1 REGES
6 RSRRGD
12 GDGEDRPRR
21 YGAGAGRPSGP
32 RRDGE
37 SRRPRGDGDDRR
49 PRREG
54 ESRSRRGDGDGEDRP
69 RRYGAGAGRPSGP
82 RRDGDGEDRPRRYGS
97 GAGRPSGPRRDGE
110 SRRPRGDGESRRPR
124 GDGESRGF
132 RRGDDDRRGRD
143 VVRGPREPRNEAE
156 RRRMAVRAKG
166 GGAARK
172 DLEQTREERVP
183 EQWIDEGPVDAL
195 ELRNTAEAAAK
206 RAARQARE
214 DGELDPEVKADVA
227 KVLDPKRAARLGE
240 RLKDAQNALERE
252 RYSEAKRVAKSLM
265 KELSMVA
272 AVHEVVGLASYRL
285 GQYRD
290 AAAALELA
298 RSLRERVE
306 DLPVLADC
314 YRALKRWDS
323 VDEIWAI
330 LKDASPAHDV
340 MAEGRMV
347 VAGSLADR
355 GDLKGALQLMTKAME
370 IPRRVREHHLSQWYV
385 IADLYDKAGNV
396 QKAREFFKRVAL
408 HDPDFADVADRIK
421 SL

>member
-1 REGES
+1 
-6 RSRRGD
+6 
-12 GDGEDRPRR
+12 
-21 YGAGAGRPSGP
+21 
-32 RRDGE
+32 
-37 SRRPRGDGDDRR
+37 
-49 PRREG
+49 
-54 ESRSRRGDGDGEDRP
+54 
-69 RRYGAGAGRPSGP
+69 
-82 RRDGDGEDRPRRYGS
+82 
-97 GAGRPSGPRRDGE
+97 
-110 SRRPRGDGESRRPR
+110 
-124 GDGESRGF
+124 
-132 RRGDDDRRGRD
+132 
-143 VVRGPREPRNEAE
+143 
-156 RRRMAVRAKG
+156 MAVRAKG

-172 DLEQTREERVP
+172 DLEQTREERVA
-183 EQWIDEGPVDAL
+183 EQWIDEGPVDAS

-265 KELSMVA
+265 KELSTV
-272 AVHEVVGLASYRL
+272 
-285 GQYRD
+285 
-290 AAAALELA
+290 
-298 RSLRERVE
+298 
-306 DLPVLADC
+306 PVLADC
-314 YRALKRWDS
+314 YRALKRWES
-323 VDEIWAI
+323 VDEIWSI
-330 LKDASPAHDV
+330 LKEASPAHDV

-355 GDLKGALQLMTKAME
+355 GDLKGALQLMAKATE

-408 HDPDFADVADRIK
+408 HDPDFADVTDRIK

>member
-1 REGES
+1 
-6 RSRRGD
+6 
-12 GDGEDRPRR
+12 DGEDRPRR

-37 SRRPRGDGDDRR
+37 SRRPRGDG
-49 PRREG
+49 
-54 ESRSRRGDGDGEDRP
+54 ESRGFR
-69 RRYGAGAGRPSGP
+69 
-82 RRDGDGEDRPRRYGS
+82 
-97 GAGRPSGPRRDGE
+97 
-110 SRRPRGDGESRRPR
+110 RGDGESRRPR

-183 EQWIDEGPVDAL
+183 EQWIDEGPVDAVD
-195 ELRNTAEAAAK
+195 LRNTAEAAAK

>member
-1 REGES
+1 MPERPNSDRPRSARGGAGRPSGAPGRPSSGRPAGGSGRPAGRSGAGGGSGRPSAGRPSGPRRDGES
-6 RSRRGD
+6 RRPRGD

-37 SRRPRGDGDDRR
+37 SRRPRGDG
-49 PRREG
+49 
-54 ESRSRRGDGDGEDRP
+54 
-69 RRYGAGAGRPSGP
+69 
-82 RRDGDGEDRPRRYGS
+82 
-97 GAGRPSGPRRDGE
+97 E
-110 SRRPRGDGESRRPR
+110 SRRP
-124 GDGESRGF
+124 
-132 RRGDDDRRGRD
+132 RGDDDRRGRD

-183 EQWIDEGPVDAL
+183 EQWIDEGPVDAVD
-195 ELRNTAEAAAK
+195 LRNTAEAAAK

>member
-1 REGES
+1 
-6 RSRRGD
+6 
-12 GDGEDRPRR
+12 
-21 YGAGAGRPSGP
+21 
-32 RRDGE
+32 GE
-37 SRRPRGDGDDRR
+37 SRRPRG
-49 PRREG
+49 
-54 ESRSRRGDGDGEDRP
+54 
-69 RRYGAGAGRPSGP
+69 
-82 RRDGDGEDRPRRYGS
+82 
-97 GAGRPSGPRRDGE
+97 DGE

-183 EQWIDEGPVDAL
+183 EQWIDEGPVDAVD
-195 ELRNTAEAAAK
+195 LRNTAEAAAK

>member
-1 REGES
+1 
-6 RSRRGD
+6 
-12 GDGEDRPRR
+12 
-21 YGAGAGRPSGP
+21 
-32 RRDGE
+32 
-37 SRRPRGDGDDRR
+37 
-49 PRREG
+49 
-54 ESRSRRGDGDGEDRP
+54 
-69 RRYGAGAGRPSGP
+69 
-82 RRDGDGEDRPRRYGS
+82 
-97 GAGRPSGPRRDGE
+97 
-110 SRRPRGDGESRRPR
+110 
-124 GDGESRGF
+124 
-132 RRGDDDRRGRD
+132 
-143 VVRGPREPRNEAE
+143 
-156 RRRMAVRAKG
+156 MAVRAKG

-172 DLEQTREERVP
+172 DLEQTREERVA
-183 EQWIDEGPVDAL
+183 EQWIDEGPVDAT
-195 ELRNTAEAAAK
+195 ELRNTAAAAAK

-265 KELSMVA
+265 KELSTVA

-330 LKDASPAHDV
+330 LKEASPAHDV

-355 GDLKGALQLMTKAME
+355 GDLKGALQLMAKATE

-385 IADLYDKAGNV
+385 IGDLYDKAGNV

-408 HDPDFADVADRIK
+408 HDPDFADVTDRIK

>member
-1 REGES
+1 
-6 RSRRGD
+6 
-12 GDGEDRPRR
+12 
-21 YGAGAGRPSGP
+21 
-32 RRDGE
+32 
-37 SRRPRGDGDDRR
+37 
-49 PRREG
+49 
-54 ESRSRRGDGDGEDRP
+54 
-69 RRYGAGAGRPSGP
+69 
-82 RRDGDGEDRPRRYGS
+82 
-97 GAGRPSGPRRDGE
+97 
-110 SRRPRGDGESRRPR
+110 
-124 GDGESRGF
+124 
-132 RRGDDDRRGRD
+132 
-143 VVRGPREPRNEAE
+143 
-156 RRRMAVRAKG
+156 MAVRAKG